1 MNQPPGANNPWPAA
15 PPSGASGPGHTQL
28 GEPPP
33 EAFQSSPSAPPGG
46 PMAGSHVSP
55 TMTDPGLAQQPGG
68 YGGGGMGGGYG
79 AQPYGAPFAGPPP
92 FAPAQRAPASGG
104 GAGLAIGLALVG

>member
-1 MNQPPGANNPWPAA
+1 MNQPPSGNNPWPAA

-33 EAFQSSPSAPPGG
+33 AALQASLPGWRAASGSPLGGG
-46 PMAGSHVSP
+46 PRAGAPVSP

-68 YGGGGMGGGYG
+68 YGGGGGFGAAPGYG
-79 AQPYGAPFAGPPP
+79 AQPYGSPFAGPPIP
-92 FAPAQRAPASGG
+92 FAPARPAPKSS
-104 GAGLAIGLALVG
+104 